1 MRNSKKNTQAK
12 MKMQLK
18 TSVTHFENYGKN
30 LTCNIDQVEKK
41 IKTHIKVNQSKKQ
54 NKTIDYSMETLKAK

>member
-1 MRNSKKNTQAK
+1 
-12 MKMQLK
+12 MQLK